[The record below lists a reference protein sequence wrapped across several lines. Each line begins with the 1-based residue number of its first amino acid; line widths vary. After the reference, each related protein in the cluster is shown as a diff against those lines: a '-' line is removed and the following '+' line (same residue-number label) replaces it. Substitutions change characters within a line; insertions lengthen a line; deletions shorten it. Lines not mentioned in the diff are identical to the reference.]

1 MTNHTEIFQHY
12 FDTQFWGTDVSTSGP
27 NSDPKF
33 TPQLRLQLQQLL
45 NELAPTTLLDAG
57 CGDANLIQY
66 LDLKDTH
73 YIGVDCVPGLV
84 AQAQATF
91 ADTINRQFMV
101 LDIVTEPL
109 PKAELV
115 LCRDVVHYLPNNLI
129 ARFLDNVKHSGAKY
143 LLITHNTQCATSAND
158 VTEIGKFRPVNLCY
172 PPFHFPEPKQVIMED
187 FFAKGLALFTRDQLS
202 WS

>member
-1 MTNHTEIFQHY
+1 MTDHIQIFQHY

-45 NELAPTTLLDAG
+45 DQLAPSTLLDAG
-57 CGDANLIQY
+57 CGDANLIKY

-84 AQAQATF
+84 AQAQTTF
-91 ADTINRQFMV
+91 KGMVNRQFAV

-115 LCRDVVHYLPNNLI
+115 LCRDVVHYLPNDLI
-129 ARFLDNVKHSGAKY
+129 TRFLDNVKHSGAKY

-158 VTEIGKFRPVNLCY
+158 VTEVGKFRPVNLCY
-172 PPFHFPEPKQVIMED
+172 PPFHLPEPKQVIMED
-187 FFAKGLALFTRDQLS
+187 FFAKGLALFERDQLT
-202 WS
+202 